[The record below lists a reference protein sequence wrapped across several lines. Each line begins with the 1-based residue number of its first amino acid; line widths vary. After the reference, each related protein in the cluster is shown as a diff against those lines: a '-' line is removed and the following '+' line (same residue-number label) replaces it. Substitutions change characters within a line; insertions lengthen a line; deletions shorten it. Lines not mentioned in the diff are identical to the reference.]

1 MMMMMMQQ
9 QVQEL
14 QVQEEQQQ
22 QQAKGIRGLARAIHD
37 GRIAMRR
44 CQIVP
49 GITVRR
55 GGLAWYLPSIGDD
68 DNDTLV
74 GCYQDEDDL
83 HLEDANEE

>member
-1 MMMMMMQQ
+1 MMQQ

-14 QVQEEQQQ
+14 QVQEQQ
-22 QQAKGIRGLARAIHD
+22 QQAKGIRGLAQAIHD

-49 GITVRR
+49 SITVRR
-55 GGLAWYLPSIGDD
+55 GGLAWYLPSIEDD
-68 DNDTLV
+68 DNDTLLV
-74 GCYQDEDDL
+74 GCYHDEDDL